1 MANNT
6 LESNK
11 MGEMPVGKLLLNMG
25 IPMMISMLVQALYNI
40 VDGIFV
46 AKINEAALTAV
57 SMAFPMQNLI
67 IAFAVGNG
75 VGINALLS
83 RALGSQDRSRADKAV
98 KNGLFLQ
105 AISYIIFLILGLTAV
120 EPFMNAQSNDP
131 EIIHYGVVYLRI
143 VMCLSFG
150 VFTEISL
157 ERFLQATGR
166 AKYSMYTQLS
176 GAIFNI
182 VFDPILIFGL
192 LGFPKMGI
200 AGAAAATVGGQMFG
214 SVVGMIL
221 NLKKN
226 PEINLSFK
234 GFRPDGEM
242 LGAMCKISIPSIV
255 MTSVISITIFIM
267 DLILQKFSST
277 AVAVFGVY
285 GKLQSF
291 FFMPIFGLNNAIVPV
306 LAYNYG
312 AGNSKRIHDT
322 IKTGIKYACCI
333 MLAGF
338 LIMQLVPNVLL
349 RMFDANEYML
359 SIGVP
364 ALRIISIHFLFAGL
378 NIVRSSSCQAFG
390 YSIYSLLIS
399 VVRQL
404 VALLPIAWLL
414 SLSGNLNLIWYCFPI
429 AEFISIFVAGPLL
442 KHVIKKVGMEYK
454 PETA

>member
-1 MANNT
+1 
-6 LESNK
+6 
-11 MGEMPVGKLLLNMG
+11 MGEMPVGRLLLDMG

-46 AKINEAALTAV
+46 ARINEAALTAV

-83 RALGSQDRSRADKAV
+83 RALGSRDPDRANRAV

-105 AISYIIFLILGLTAV
+105 TLSYLLFLILGLTAT
-120 EPFMNAQSNDP
+120 EAFMNAQTSDAQIA
-131 EIIHYGVVYLRI
+131 EYGVKYLKI
-143 VMCLSFG
+143 VLCMSFG
-150 VFTEISL
+150 VFLEISL

-182 VFDPILIFGL
+182 IFDPILIFGL
-192 LGFPKMGI
+192 LGFPEMGI
-200 AGAAAATVGGQMFG
+200 AGAAAATVGGQIFG
-214 SVVGMIL
+214 SAIGLIL
-221 NLKKN
+221 NLRKN
-226 PEINLSFK
+226 PEIDMNFK
-234 GFRPDGEM
+234 GFRPDKEM

-291 FFMPIFGLNNAIVPV
+291 IFMPVFGLNNAIVPV

-312 AGNSKRIHDT
+312 ANNPKRIHDT
-322 IKTGIKYACCI
+322 IKTGMIYAFCI
-333 MLAGF
+333 MCLG
-338 LIMQLVPNVLL
+338 LIVMQSMPRILL
-349 RMFDANEYML
+349 KMFDANEYMM

-364 ALRIISIHFLFAGL
+364 ALRIISIHFLFAGI
-378 NIVRSSSCQAFG
+378 NIIRSSSCQAFG

-404 VALLPIAWLL
+404 VALLPVAWLL
-414 SLSGNLNLIWYCFPI
+414 SLSGNVNLIWFCFPI
-429 AEFISIFVAGPLL
+429 SEFISLFVSTPLL
-442 KHVIKKVGMEYK
+442 NHVIKKVGMSYK
-454 PETA
+454 KEIA